1 MESKSIHSEN
11 ESVSDSA
18 CAPLLQCMRT
28 TAAVHAHHCC
38 SACDD
43 NNNLTKYSDR
53 MANIGLISKVYCI
66 LLTIP
71 SQCST

>member
-28 TAAVHAHHCC
+28 TAAVHVHHCC
-38 SACDD
+38 SAC
-43 NNNLTKYSDR
+43 
-53 MANIGLISKVYCI
+53 VP
-66 LLTIP
+66 LL
-71 SQCST
+71 QCMRTTAAVHVMIIII